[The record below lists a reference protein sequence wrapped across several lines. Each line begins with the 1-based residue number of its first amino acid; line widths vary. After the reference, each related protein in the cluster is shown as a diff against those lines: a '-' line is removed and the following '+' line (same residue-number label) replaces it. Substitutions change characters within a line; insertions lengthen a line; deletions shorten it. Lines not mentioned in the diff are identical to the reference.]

1 MPRGFG
7 PARIDQWMG
16 QAERLSARTE
26 TVDLGFLVAFT
37 TWEAMQARI
46 LAIALRRQ
54 GYSMDVAHEYLGRT
68 IHNDRTSIRANF
80 EVVFLRKPDQLR
92 GLGHGW
98 RRIEGHRSTRNLFTH
113 GLGTADPGELRERT
127 FEIVSLMKETS
138 WLESTPVPRSL
149 GDSSEGFMA
158 LGPVV
163 SRLKRSATNGRTVEY
178 LAQRMR
184 AIRKGAG

>member
-92 GLGHGW
+92 GLGHGGGGS
-98 RRIEGHRSTRNLFTH
+98 RDTEA
-113 GLGTADPGELRERT
+113 LGTCLRTGWVLR
-127 FEIVSLMKETS
+127 I
-138 WLESTPVPRSL
+138 LENSGNARS
-149 GDSSEGFMA
+149 
-158 LGPVV
+158 
-163 SRLKRSATNGRTVEY
+163 RSCH
-178 LAQRMR
+178 
-184 AIRKGAG
+184 